1 MSEFGYKIK
10 NYEANSIYSYNLGI
24 AHYYKTKDAM
34 LTNSLFSEVLL
45 ELGMDVYKG
54 ESTRDIIC
62 IEFDKTKGVRDFHDE
77 MTHWDRFEA
86 KVVANKGEIYSPKQ
100 QNELIAYCAKMRENA
115 ENNKEKFKKIDGDE
129 IREEFYINGVDIF
142 YPIWKGRGKNSYIAD
157 YDKIHYVSLYRT
169 PGKAKKGSCMFIR
182 EELYEPA
189 RNYLWM
195 GLTLPYDNCP
205 IVEIGAYS
213 SLFTSTI
220 IGKVHIDPDEILVI
234 KDVESVFHT
243 NVVSIETN
251 SSRHCVAKRLSDYP
265 VINTMYDGQALVDSS
280 IFPEWGDGYILL
292 RHHFC
297 KMAAFNTNIQKFMR
311 EKFGSEYE
319 TAELTDIYG
328 LKHKVS
334 RIKLITTEN
343 AMKWMK
349 FDVSYQYWSDWVRK
363 NGAMFGIVKTAHESK
378 LGHVQRM
385 SYQMV
390 NVLDMNSMP
399 NVLSTS
405 LKYIK
410 ELQTNDESFLN
421 YLRQNSNFSNDHE
434 VLLALVEQ
442 NHDFIYTDYFRDRR
456 RKIIEAYTL
465 NLKTG
470 KVIQNADN
478 LVIVGSP
485 YAMLLSSVGD
495 DPFTDPTF
503 ETEEGTIQCFTNRFE
518 DGEYLAEFRNPFNS
532 RNNLGFLHN
541 HYHEYFF
548 KYFDFGNL
556 IIAVNMINTDF
567 QDRNNGSDQDS
578 DSIYVTNQDDIV
590 LHAKYCYD
598 NYPTIVNNI
607 PKEKNEYK
615 NTVKTFARIDNN
627 LAAYQKIIGESSN
640 LAQICLTY
648 TYNFN
653 DAKYID
659 YTCILA
665 VLAQVAID
673 STKRKFDIDLQE
685 ELRRIKIDM
694 ETGKNGYPEFWA
706 LIRRGFNRKRINEDL
721 ICPMNS
727 LCSIKRNHY
736 PRKEKTIP
744 VSEFFVKYEFNNV
757 GAEHR
762 RAKKA
767 ESMIEKYSI
776 MLGNQ
781 RNNNPDDSDDFI
793 LLNVLFDE
801 LVEDLRSITFT
812 SGMIGFMSWLI
823 NRAFIM
829 GSGAKANNK
838 SGKTM
843 STMLKNKSLLLKI
856 LYDVNPQM
864 LLKCFDGYEKV

>member
-24 AHYYKTKDAM
+24 SKYYKTKDAM
-34 LTNSLFSEVLL
+34 LTNSLFSEVLI
-45 ELGMDVYKG
+45 ELGLNIYKG

-62 IEFDKTKGVRDFHDE
+62 IEFDKTKGVRDYVDE

-86 KVVANKGEIYSPKQ
+86 KVVANKGDVYSEKQ
-100 QNELIAYCAKMRENA
+100 QKELIEYCAKMRENA
-115 ENNKEKFKKIDGDE
+115 EANKDKFVKIDGDQ
-129 IREEFYINGVDIF
+129 IREEFYTNGVDIY
-142 YPIWKGRGKNSYIAD
+142 YPIWEGRGKTSRIVD
-157 YDKIHYVSLYRT
+157 YDRIHYISLYRT

-195 GLTLPYDNCP
+195 GLTLPYENCP

-234 KDVESVFHT
+234 KDVDSVFHT
-243 NVVSIETN
+243 DVVSVETT
-251 SSRHCVAKRLSDYP
+251 SDKHCIAKRLSNYP
-265 VINTMYDGQALVDSS
+265 VVNTMYDGQALVDTS

-297 KMAAFNTNIQKFMR
+297 KMAAFHTDIQKFMR
-311 EKFGSEYE
+311 EKFGTEYE

-334 RIKLITTEN
+334 EIKLITTEN

-349 FDVSYQYWSDWVRK
+349 FDVSYEYWSDWVRK

-378 LGHVQRM
+378 LGRVQRM

-390 NVLDMNSMP
+390 NVLDINSMP
-399 NVLSTS
+399 NVLSAS

-410 ELQTNDESFLN
+410 DLQTDDDCFLD
-421 YLRQNSNFSNDHE
+421 YLRRNSNFSNDHE

-442 NHDFIYTDYFRDRR
+442 DHDFIKSDYFRDRR

-485 YAMLLSSVGD
+485 YAMLLSSIGE
-495 DPFTDPTF
+495 DPFSDPTF
-503 ETEEGTIQCFTNRFE
+503 EYEEGTIQCFTHRFE

-548 KYFDFGNL
+548 KYFDFGDL
-556 IIAVNMINTDF
+556 IIAVNMNGTDF

-607 PKEKNEYK
+607 PKEKNSYTNTIK
-615 NTVKTFARIDNN
+615 NFVKIDNN

-653 DAKYID
+653 DAKYVD
-659 YTCILA
+659 YACILA

-694 ETGKNGYPEFWA
+694 ETGKNGYPEFWG
-706 LIRRGFNRKRINEDL
+706 LIRIGFNKKRINPDL
-721 ICPMNS
+721 VCPMNS
-727 LCSIKRNHY
+727 LCSIKRTRY
-736 PRKEKTIP
+736 KYKEKSIP
-744 VSEFFVKYEFNNV
+744 ISEFFVKHEFNNG

-762 RAKKA
+762 RARKA
-767 ESMIEKYSI
+767 EEMIEKYSI
-776 MLGNQ
+776 MLNNQ

-793 LLNVLFDE
+793 LLNTLFEE
-801 LVEDLRSITFT
+801 LIEDIKSITFS

-823 NRAFIM
+823 NRAFVV
-829 GSGAKANNK
+829 GPGVKSNK
-838 SGKTM
+838 FIGKTM
-843 STMLKNKSLLLKI
+843 GVMVKNKSLLLKI
-856 LYDVNPQM
+856 LYDIDSEM
-864 LLKCFDGYEKV
+864 LLKCFSGHKKG